1 MVKRGKRA
9 LKLLLIEDD
18 ITLVKR
24 LKKVLQDAGY
34 ALEHANN
41 GIDGQFS
48 GEDDFDIIILDLGLP
63 GKSGLDILRH
73 WRNKGLKMPVLI
85 LTARDAWHEKVDG
98 LKAGADDY
106 LGKPFHTEELL
117 ARLEVLVRRKFGNAD
132 NLLTHCGVKL
142 DIDKQTVTNIDGGVI
157 ELTAIEYRLLHYLMM
172 NPNKVISK
180 TELSERAYQEEQLKD
195 TNVIEVYI
203 NRLRKYLGKSFIET
217 RRGQGY
223 RLKEK
228 TSCTP

>member
-1 MVKRGKRA
+1 MVKRGKGA

-18 ITLVKR
+18 VELVGR
-24 LKKVLQDAGY
+24 LTKVLQNAGY
-34 ALEHANN
+34 ALEHADN
-41 GIDGQFS
+41 GIDGQFL
-48 GEDDFDIIILDLGLP
+48 GEDDFDIVILDLGLP
-63 GKSGLDILRH
+63 GKSGLEVLRY
-73 WRNKGLKMPVLI
+73 WRENGLTVPVLI

-117 ARLEVLVRRKFGNAD
+117 ARLEVLIRRKFGNAD
-132 NLLTHCGVKL
+132 NQLIHCGVTL
-142 DIDKQTVTNIDGGVI
+142 DVDKQTISNSERKVI

-172 NPNKVISK
+172 NPDKIISK
-180 TELSERAYQEEQLKD
+180 TELSERVYQEEQLKD

-223 RLKEK
+223 KLRE
-228 TSCTP
+228 